1 MTEEHFTAIVQ
12 TAEAK
17 KDAQGWFV
25 AQEGRHL
32 TLYASSGGG
41 SSLTVSKVEAV
52 KLEGRLLKAK
62 SVRGEV
68 YVLSLEDV
76 FAGAVEPQA
85 QTGRRAGFG

>member
-41 SSLTVSKVEAV
+41 VSLT
-52 KLEGRLLKAK
+52 
-62 SVRGEV
+62 
-68 YVLSLEDV
+68 
-76 FAGAVEPQA
+76 
-85 QTGRRAGFG
+85 